1 MPQLLLTRI
10 FPFDVAEYIY
20 KFIQKTQCERIY
32 SRKLYSPASLII
44 NSLIKEYS
52 DYTIIKNVG
61 MASDKIKTIYRIT
74 YPIKC
79 AGLLEKNID
88 ILIDEYINNL
98 IILKKLL
105 SYHYNYSQDYIKKLY
120 GNNILYLDKLID

>member
-10 FPFDVAEYIY
+10 FPLDIAEYIY
-20 KFIQKTQCERIY
+20 KFIQTTQCERIY
-32 SRKLYSPASLII
+32 FLKLNYPSLIVQ
-44 NSLIKEYS
+44 SLIKEYS

-61 MASDKIKTIYRIT
+61 MACDRIKTIYRIT

-88 ILIDEYINNL
+88 ILFDEYINSL
-98 IILKKLL
+98 IKLKHHLL
-105 SYHYNYSQDYIKKLY
+105 YHYSNSQEHIKMLY
-120 GNNILYLDKLID
+120 GGYIFYLDKLID